1 MEVIFDSNKCSA
13 CELCIKAC
21 PPRAME
27 SRIV

>member
-1 MEVIFDSNKCSA
+1 MEVLFDSNKCSA